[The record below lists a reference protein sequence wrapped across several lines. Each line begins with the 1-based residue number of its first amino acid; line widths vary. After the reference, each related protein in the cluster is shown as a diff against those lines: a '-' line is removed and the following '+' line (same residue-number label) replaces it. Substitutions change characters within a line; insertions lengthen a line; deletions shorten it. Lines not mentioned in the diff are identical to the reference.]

1 MGNFLASVGRAQP
14 TRNVLQV
21 LQGKMMMD
29 QNARREQLTASELA
43 MNNEQLAQM
52 KRQAEAQ
59 DRLRQEGEM
68 PVSVEGY
75 AGKFEG
81 GPDGEI
87 FKYVYNLVDSAGYI
101 DKSTGGMGTF
111 QRRHMP
117 EIGQLLS
124 DPQVVSK
131 LSQMRINL
139 GLKNEAQARQ
149 MLAEKPDDQ
158 KALQAWQESITY
170 LDTVRGQDKNW
181 QAEKKRQAE
190 EMKAKAAMINAT
202 KTDSGDKNLTEMQL
216 TKRALAGDPEAQAIL
231 DSMTSRKIE
240 IGKASAQ
247 GKIEGLFN
255 NIDVEG
261 SAKAIIEGRETIENV
276 KNTFGVPIQEAVRKK
291 VLETDSEFNFLLPR
305 AVVRSLDTSL
315 KGQEK
320 QRGLMG
326 SFVRNIEKQV
336 TRVDEIA
343 KEIDRWGIR
352 ALDLPKRELITR
364 LKGSG
369 KEKVLEAYLTE
380 ISAEIGKLSTG
391 SSASIREL
399 STEAQARWNKIHDP
413 NLSLKELSIILE
425 ETRDMAKMRISST
438 NEEIEFTKERLK
450 NLKTGSS
457 STLQRS
463 VPQPQKQP
471 SKFEILSVED

>member
-202 KTDSGDKNLTEMQL
+202 AEKAPKLYELSPDEKLVTAEGKTVA
-216 TKRALAGDPEAQAIL
+216 R
-231 DSMTSRKIE
+231 
-240 IGKASAQ
+240 
-247 GKIEGLFN
+247 
-255 NIDVEG
+255 
-261 SAKAIIEGRETIENV
+261 
-276 KNTFGVPIQEAVRKK
+276 GVPKK
-291 VLETDSEFNFLLPR
+291 ETTGKSPEQQ
-305 AVVRSLDTSL
+305 LDL
-315 KGQEK
+315 YVKKLQA
-320 QRGLMG
+320 
-326 SFVRNIEKQV
+326 
-336 TRVDEIA
+336 A
-343 KEIDRWGIR
+343 KEFK
-352 ALDLPKRELITR
+352 AKRPPDYYESVGNAVEAITR
-364 LKGSG
+364 GQDV
-369 KEKVLEAYLTE
+369 KEVYYKMVVEFPDQAEELE
-380 ISAEIGKLSTG
+380 
-391 SSASIREL
+391 R
-399 STEAQARWNKIHDP
+399 
-413 NLSLKELSIILE
+413 ILF
-425 ETRDMAKMRISST
+425 TPS
-438 NEEIEFTKERLK
+438 TKE
-450 NLKTGSS
+450 
-457 STLQRS
+457 TLQALIEAF
-463 VPQPQKQP
+463 
-471 SKFEILSVED
+471 SK